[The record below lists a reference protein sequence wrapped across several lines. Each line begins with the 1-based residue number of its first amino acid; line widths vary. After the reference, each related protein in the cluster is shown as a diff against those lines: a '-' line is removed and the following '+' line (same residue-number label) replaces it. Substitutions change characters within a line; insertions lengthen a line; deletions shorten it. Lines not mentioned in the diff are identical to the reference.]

1 MNKALE
7 NIESAYKILK
17 DYNGVNPYIIDLK
30 NSVYAY
36 KTIQLNSFQAEFIL
50 RNYNKEPKLINK
62 TVKIAD
68 WWGESKKEEWNID
81 FIPQKIAIGWYIGD
95 TTTHYVFFAK
105 YRQSVDAKMMFVP
118 KKAILTDFLSEDWH
132 NLKIDFSKYN
142 KKSGRTLFPHQ
153 EEAVKFLVDR
163 KKAILADEMG
173 FGKMEPVSSLIPTPN
188 GFKKMGDLHENDFV
202 FGMDGKPHKI
212 LKTFP
217 HKNKEIY
224 RIKFSDGT
232 FFDCGLEHL
241 WLVKKNSWKKN
252 KWRVLSLKEMMEQG
266 LQYGK
271 KRKINNFQIPIAK
284 AVEYEEKKYFI
295 DPYILGICIG
305 DGNMCNSGIKISIPD
320 SEIET
325 SKRIT
330 ALLKE
335 NYKLTINRSASCPRY
350 TIALKYGHINEYNR
364 EIKRLHL
371 NIHGNYK
378 FIPEEYKFGSIAQR
392 SELLK
397 GLMDSDGTIS
407 KTNNKINYSTNSYRL
422 ALDVCELVCSLGGLA
437 HIREYHRV
445 KKYKESIKNI
455 VEYQVS
461 IEIPFNPFKL
471 KHKAIRYNPTF
482 KKYLKR
488 YIVSAEL
495 NRKEDAQCLYI
506 DSEDHT
512 YLSGK
517 YYHVTHNT
525 TSSIVAALE
534 GGYKHILVICP
545 ASLKENWK
553 KELSV
558 YVNPDEISIVNGS
571 KWDDWKFTIINYDIL
586 DNFYTI
592 PTQKVKKKEL
602 NIDDNGNV
610 VTEYKEKEIV
620 SKSKKIIDEA
630 MEGSQLFTS
639 NFDLFII
646 DEAHKLSNT
655 TSGRYKIVSDL
666 VKRSNPKGIFE
677 LTGTPITNRP
687 INFFNLL
694 KIIDCPVASDW
705 RTYVERYCD
714 GKSFYK
720 KNERNAYT
728 AIFLKQVHKSS
739 WYDLT
744 YEEKC
749 QLNDILDKKCH
760 KIWKT
765 DGNSHLDEL
774 QEVIKPYYLRREKS
788 ELKGMVSKT
797 VKFLHY
803 ELNDSEKTEYNQVW
817 DDYVKANSGEKS
829 IDELEKYQ
837 KLTENT
843 ILRQWLAHTML
854 NRTINLAH
862 KCIDMGHKVIIFCS
876 YDDEINSLR
885 DEFKDISV
893 YHNGKITN
901 KKKEETVEAFQNDPK
916 IKVFIGN
923 IVSSGV
929 GLTLTKADVVI
940 FNSFSWV
947 SGDNSQAEDRIHRLN
962 QTKPCTVYYQT
973 FKDTFYEK
981 MLEKVRGKQDVINN
995 IIISE
1000 KNK

>member
-1 MNKALE
+1 MNKTLE

-30 NSVYAY
+30 NGVYAY

-95 TTTHYVFFAK
+95 TATHYVFFAK

-173 FGKMEPVSSLIPTPN
+173 FGKS
-188 GFKKMGDLHENDFV
+188 
-202 FGMDGKPHKI
+202 
-212 LKTFP
+212 
-217 HKNKEIY
+217 
-224 RIKFSDGT
+224 
-232 FFDCGLEHL
+232 
-241 WLVKKNSWKKN
+241 
-252 KWRVLSLKEMMEQG
+252 
-266 LQYGK
+266 
-271 KRKINNFQIPIAK
+271 
-284 AVEYEEKKYFI
+284 
-295 DPYILGICIG
+295 
-305 DGNMCNSGIKISIPD
+305 
-320 SEIET
+320 
-325 SKRIT
+325 
-330 ALLKE
+330 
-335 NYKLTINRSASCPRY
+335 
-350 TIALKYGHINEYNR
+350 
-364 EIKRLHL
+364 
-371 NIHGNYK
+371 
-378 FIPEEYKFGSIAQR
+378 
-392 SELLK
+392 
-397 GLMDSDGTIS
+397 
-407 KTNNKINYSTNSYRL
+407 
-422 ALDVCELVCSLGGLA
+422 
-437 HIREYHRV
+437 
-445 KKYKESIKNI
+445 
-455 VEYQVS
+455 
-461 IEIPFNPFKL
+461 
-471 KHKAIRYNPTF
+471 
-482 KKYLKR
+482 
-488 YIVSAEL
+488 
-495 NRKEDAQCLYI
+495 
-506 DSEDHT
+506 
-512 YLSGK
+512 
-517 YYHVTHNT
+517 